1 MFGTQ
6 KWQYQDYPESAISH
20 SFQEVAC
27 SQLNFDPVGLK
38 TGIVLPVQDA
48 ARNVKVDL
56 SGWPPTGFW
65 GDSDRSKLKLRG
77 QAPFREIMAHIHLTI
92 QRGYLLYHR

>member
-1 MFGTQ
+1 M
-6 KWQYQDYPESAISH
+6 
-20 SFQEVAC
+20 C
-27 SQLNFDPVGLK
+27 LK

-48 ARNVKVDL
+48 ARNVKVDM

-77 QAPFREIMAHIHLTI
+77 QAPFREIMAHIHLVVLSG
-92 QRGYLLYHR
+92 RAYLGDPVSE